1 MKQEEDKRRSFLKH
15 ILAGTVA
22 VIGTAASVKPAPAKS
37 ASPAGWSG
45 RSVETLYHESE
56 NFKRYYKSLRS

>member
-1 MKQEEDKRRSFLKH
+1 MKQEEEKRRSFLQH

-22 VIGTAASVKPAPAKS
+22 VIGTAAVVRPAKAKS
-37 ASPAGWSG
+37 ISPGG
-45 RSVETLYHESE
+45 RTDETLYHESE